1 MLSCSDGGPTAGVLV
16 VNLTTP
22 SSDDG
27 AVWVRVIGEAAS
39 SSSTSSGHSVFSAST
54 GADTLDV
61 VIVGDIVGGELFGF
75 DVPDVEDE
83 YSVEVVQVANRDN
96 ALREPPVDYT
106 VVVHR

>member
-1 MLSCSDGGPTAGVLV
+1 MEDREVQLSGCFQTIWHGD
-16 VNLTTP
+16 
-22 SSDDG
+22 
-27 AVWVRVIGEAAS
+27 AS
-39 SSSTSSGHSVFSAST
+39 SGYSVFSAST

-61 VIVGDIVGGELFGF
+61 VLVGDIVGGELFGF

-83 YSVEVVQVANRDN
+83 YSVEVVQVANRDD